1 MSQPA
6 LNRNGVPYHLPDFGP
21 PARWLKLVFSDPAD
35 ASDLPALGYYEC
47 DADDVCRRAIDIRA
61 DGGVRLAFPG
71 GPDGDR
77 LPKRPLHVPPE
88 REGGDT
94 LYGAISQQEFE
105 ALRRAFSRA

>member
-6 LNRNGVPYHLPDFGP
+6 LNRNGVRYHLPDFGP
-21 PARWLKLVFSDPAD
+21 PGRWLKLVFSDPAV
-35 ASDLPALGYYEC
+35 
-47 DADDVCRRAIDIRA
+47 DVCRSAIDIWA
-61 DGGVRLAFPG
+61 DGRVRLAFPG

-105 ALRRAFSRA
+105 ALWRAFSRA